1 MKKINLPQPLTN
13 FWHKYCQI
21 SKRFKLGLIV
31 LVILFLTENIILAYN
46 NLQNQSSILGL
57 KFNGQ
62 NLTGLTKSQ
71 IEDIVKKEVVENNR
85 PLKLTYQDKNFQI
98 KPSEVGI
105 AVDVKN
111 QVNKLLE
118 KGRKGPFWQK
128 IIEQHQAMFGISD
141 EKLSGNI
148 SQTLLTLKILEIQNE
163 INQEATPLM
172 PDFLGDINKT
182 IPSRDGIKVNTNKLT
197 VLIANNIFH
206 PQETPFSIPIIKTFT
221 THREEELEPIRKQVP
236 QLIITPISIASGGII
251 FTLLPSDLRSM
262 LTLVERSDPADPK
275 KLKLVL
281 RLDDVKLNQKLGE
294 FAQKVENITNA
305 EFDDHDARVAIYSQF
320 YSPKR
325 KLITIPTGKNL
336 AKARVLGTET
346 QTGPKIA
353 YLTFDDGPNSI
364 YHPMILDILK
374 AYNVK
379 ATFFLVGQNAQKDF
393 DVARRT
399 YMEGHNIGNH
409 SNTHS
414 FLPKLSAPAIQ
425 KELQLTIGILKQVD
439 DNKEITLFRPP
450 YGGVNLYV
458 KKYADDLHMKLYL
471 WDVDPRDWSE
481 PATDELVRRVI
492 TATNNG
498 SDILLHSN
506 HLATVKALPKII
518 ETLRSQGYNFEKLN

>member
-1 MKKINLPQPLTN
+1 MIQL
-13 FWHKYCQI
+13 WHKYCQI
-21 SKRFKLGLIV
+21 SKRFKLALII
-31 LVILFLTENIILAYN
+31 LVIIFLAENLILAYN
-46 NLQNQSSILGL
+46 NLQNKSAILGL

-62 NLTGLTKSQ
+62 NLTGLNGSQ
-71 IEDIVKKEVVENNR
+71 IEEVVKKEVEKNNR
-85 PLKLTYQDKNFQI
+85 PLKLAYQDKNFQI
-98 KPSEVGI
+98 KPQEIGVK
-105 AVDVKN
+105 VDVGNK
-111 QVNKLLE
+111 VDKLLE

-128 IIEQHQAMFGISD
+128 IIEQQQALLGVND
-141 EKLSGNI
+141 DKLSGNI

-163 INQEATPLM
+163 INQEATPLT
-172 PDFLGDINKT
+172 PDFLGDPGKT
-182 IPSRDGIKVNTNKLT
+182 IPPADGIKVHTDKLT
-197 VLIANNIFH
+197 ILIANNIFH
-206 PQETPFSIPIIKTFT
+206 PPEPSLSIPVIKTFT
-221 THREEELEPIRKQVP
+221 THNEEELEPIRKQVT
-236 QLIITPISIASGGII
+236 QLVTSSISISSGGLI
-251 FTLLPSDLRSM
+251 FTLSPLDIRSM
-262 LTLVERSDPADPK
+262 LTLVERLDPNDPK

-294 FAQKVENITNA
+294 FAQKVENITHA

-325 KLITIPTGKNL
+325 RLITIPTGKNL
-336 AKARVLGTET
+336 AKAKVLGTET

-374 AYNVK
+374 AYDVK

-414 FLPKLSAPAIQ
+414 FLPKLSSSAIQ
-425 KELQLTIGILKQVD
+425 KELQLTSGILKQVN
-439 DNKEITLFRPP
+439 DNKDITLFRPP

-458 KKYADDLHMKLYL
+458 KKYADALRMKLFL

-481 PATDELVRRVI
+481 PATDELVRRVV
-492 TATNNG
+492 TATSNG

-518 ETLRSQGYNFEKLN
+518 EILKSQGYNFEKLN